1 MKPVILFDGVCNY
14 CNFMVNF
21 AIRHD
26 KNARLQFAP
35 LQSDTGKALLQQYQL
50 PADTDSVVFI
60 DQGKVML
67 HSDAALGIARYLDW
81 PAKILYGFIILPR
94 FIRNPFYKWIAKNRY
109 RFFGKKETC
118 MIPTPDVKS
127 RFLD

>member
-26 KNARLQFAP
+26 KKARLQFAP

-50 PADTDSVVFI
+50 PPDTDSVVFI
-60 DQGKVML
+60 DQEKALL

-81 PAKILYGFIILPR
+81 PAKILYGFMIIPR

-127 RFLD
+127 RFLG

>member
-26 KNARLQFAP
+26 KKGRLQFAP
-35 LQSDTGKALLQQYQL
+35 LQSDTGKAILQQYQL
-50 PADTDSVVFI
+50 PPDTDSVVFI

-81 PAKILYGFIILPR
+81 PAKILYGFIIIPR

>member
-1 MKPVILFDGVCNY
+1 V
-14 CNFMVNF
+14 
-21 AIRHD
+21 
-26 KNARLQFAP
+26 
-35 LQSDTGKALLQQYQL
+35 
-50 PADTDSVVFI
+50 
-60 DQGKVML
+60 
-67 HSDAALGIARYLDW
+67 GIARYLDW
-81 PAKILYGFIILPR
+81 PAKILYGFIIIPR

>member
-1 MKPVILFDGVCNY
+1 
-14 CNFMVNF
+14 MVNF

-26 KNARLQFAP
+26 KKGRLQFAP

-50 PADTDSVVFI
+50 PPDTDSVVFI

-81 PAKILYGFIILPR
+81 PAKILYGFIIIPR

>member
-26 KNARLQFAP
+26 KKARLQFAP
-35 LQSDTGKALLQQYQL
+35 LQSEAGKTLLQQYQL
-50 PADTDSVVFI
+50 PPDTDSVVLI
-60 DQGKVML
+60 DQGKALL
-67 HSDAALGIARYLDW
+67 HSDAALGIARHLDW
-81 PAKILYGFIILPR
+81 PAKILYGFIIIPR

-109 RFFGKKETC
+109 RFFGKKQTC
-118 MIPTPDVKS
+118 MIPTPEVKS
-127 RFLD
+127 RFLG

>member
-26 KNARLQFAP
+26 KKARLQFAP
-35 LQSDTGKALLQQYQL
+35 LQSDTGKALFQQYQL
-50 PADTDSVVFI
+50 PPDTDSVVFI
-60 DQGKVML
+60 DQGKALL

-81 PAKILYGFIILPR
+81 PARILYGFIIIPR

-127 RFLD
+127 RFLG

>member
-26 KNARLQFAP
+26 KKARLQFAP
-35 LQSDTGKALLQQYQL
+35 LQSDTGKALLQQHQL
-50 PADTDSVVFI
+50 PPDTDSVVFI
-60 DQGKVML
+60 DQGKAML

-81 PAKILYGFIILPR
+81 PAKILYGFIIIPR

-118 MIPTPDVKS
+118 MIPAPDVKS

>member
-26 KNARLQFAP
+26 KKGRLQFAP

-50 PADTDSVVFI
+50 PPDTDSVVFI

-81 PAKILYGFIILPR
+81 PAKILYGFIIIPR
-94 FIRNPFYKWIAKNRY
+94 FILNPFYKWIAKNRY

>member
-1 MKPVILFDGVCNY
+1 
-14 CNFMVNF
+14 MVNF

-26 KNARLQFAP
+26 KKARLQFAP

-50 PADTDSVVFI
+50 PPDTDSVVFI
-60 DQGKVML
+60 DREKALL

-81 PAKILYGFIILPR
+81 PAKILYGFMIIPR

-127 RFLD
+127 RFLG